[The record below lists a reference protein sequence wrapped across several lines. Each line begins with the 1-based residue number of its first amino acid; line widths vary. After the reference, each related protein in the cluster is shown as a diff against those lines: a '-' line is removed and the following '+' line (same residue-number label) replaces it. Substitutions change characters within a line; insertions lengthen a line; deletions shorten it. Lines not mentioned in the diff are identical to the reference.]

1 MKNKHPLPID
11 WTSVCRVDS
20 QLLETHL
27 TMNFSSYQFIA
38 NYSNHS
44 LFRIETLKRHV
55 ILPRCMDTD
64 QCRQILHYHRIGVF
78 QFIPSTICNRVKLP
92 IKIIDQFTYYCK
104 RINGN
109 VGNRGGNN
117 QYDSIK
123 ALGKIIQFAVIN
135 VLWLQ
140 SMHLQNHNDYTE
152 QWRSIIDDTF
162 PTQSFC
168 MTKMDHFIS
177 GLGKCLE
184 NI

>member
-1 MKNKHPLPID
+1 MKSKHPLPID
-11 WTSVCRVDS
+11 WTSVCRMDS

-78 QFIPSTICNRVKLP
+78 QFLPSTICNRVKLP

-109 VGNRGGNN
+109 VGNRGEIINMTVSRLQERLFNSQLLMYCGCNQCIYKTSMTTPNN
-117 QYDSIK
+117 GGPSQ
-123 ALGKIIQFAVIN
+123 
-135 VLWLQ
+135 
-140 SMHLQNHNDYTE
+140 TT
-152 QWRSIIDDTF
+152 RSPHSLF
-162 PTQSFC
+162 V
-168 MTKMDHFIS
+168 
-177 GLGKCLE
+177 
-184 NI
+184 